1 MTTQQER
8 TPVEESERIGPD
20 LWWLAAIMA
29 FGSFA
34 GLLDATI
41 TNVAI
46 GPLASAFDAEIA
58 TVQWVVTGYL
68 LAITAT
74 LPLGAWAMARFGA
87 RETLLFSQAVFL
99 LGSLLSGLAWDAPS
113 LIGFRVL
120 QGIGGG
126 LALPVGQALI
136 AQAAGPRRLTK
147 LMSLVTVPALF
158 APLVGP
164 SLGGV
169 LVDHASWRWI
179 FLINVPFCLATI
191 GLILW
196 RVRNVIAP
204 TKDAVLDTLGLVLL
218 VPALAGLIYGFSEAG
233 AAGGFTGTR
242 ALAGLGAGVVLGT
255 AFVAHALRRRSEA
268 VLDLRLFR
276 VRDFAAG
283 NLASMVMAVAMYG
296 VLIPLPLYFQVV
308 QGTSVLESALMLLPQ
323 SLGYLVAVS
332 LLQRLTVALGVR
344 TVTLAGVVLVGVG
357 TLPYVV
363 IDADPSR
370 FLLGAALVVR
380 GLGLGASMMP
390 TMTAAFS
397 SVPKEVVPRAT
408 SAFHVFQR
416 IGASL
421 GTAVLTV
428 VLQNEALR
436 HLPEE
441 VPGLAAV
448 APGSAVAHGL
458 ASSFRA
464 PFWWALAFTAL
475 ALVPAFF
482 LPGRRPASA
491 ADEADGA
498 AARPGT
504 APVLSE

>member
-1 MTTQQER
+1 MTTHQER
-8 TPVEESERIGPD
+8 AVADDSDHIDPD

-46 GPLASAFDAEIA
+46 GPLATAFDTEIA

-87 RETLLFSQAVFL
+87 RQTLIFSQAAFL

-113 LIGFRVL
+113 LIGFRIL

-147 LMSLVTVPALF
+147 LMSIVTVPALF
-158 APLVGP
+158 APLLGP

-179 FLINVPFCLATI
+179 FLINVPFCVVTI
-191 GLILW
+191 ALILW

-218 VPALAGLIYGFSEAG
+218 VPALAGLVYGLSEAG
-233 AAGGFTGTR
+233 SSGGFTGTK
-242 ALAGLGAGVVLGT
+242 ALTGLTAALVLGT
-255 AFVAHALRRRSEA
+255 AFVVHALRRRAEG
-268 VLDLRLFR
+268 VLDLRLFL

-283 NLASMVMAVAMYG
+283 NLTSMVMAVAMYG

-308 QGTSVLESALMLLPQ
+308 QGTSVLVSALLLLPQ
-323 SLGYLVAVS
+323 SVGYLIAVT
-332 LLQRLTVALGVR
+332 LLQRLTAALGVR
-344 TVTLAGVVLVGVG
+344 TVTLAGVVLVAVG

-363 IDADPSR
+363 IDADPNQ
-370 FLLGAALVVR
+370 FLLSSALVVR
-380 GLGLGASMMP
+380 GIGLGASMMP

-428 VLQNEALR
+428 VLQNEALH
-436 HLPEE
+436 HLPAR
-441 VPGLAAV
+441 VPGLTAV
-448 APGSAVAHGL
+448 LPDSAVAHGL
-458 ASSFRA
+458 ATSFRA
-464 PFWWALAFTAL
+464 PFWWALAFTGL

-482 LPGRRPASA
+482 LPGRRPAA
-491 ADEADGA
+491 TTDGS
-498 AARPGT
+498 T
-504 APVLSE
+504 APTGVAPLLSE

>member
-1 MTTQQER
+1 M
-8 TPVEESERIGPD
+8 EESERIGPD

-218 VPALAGLIYGFSEAG
+218 VPALAGLIYGFSEA
-233 AAGGFTGTR
+233 ARPAGSPGR
-242 ALAGLGAGVVLGT
+242 A
-255 AFVAHALRRRSEA
+255 
-268 VLDLRLFR
+268 
-276 VRDFAAG
+276 
-283 NLASMVMAVAMYG
+283 
-296 VLIPLPLYFQVV
+296 
-308 QGTSVLESALMLLPQ
+308 
-323 SLGYLVAVS
+323 
-332 LLQRLTVALGVR
+332 
-344 TVTLAGVVLVGVG
+344 
-357 TLPYVV
+357 
-363 IDADPSR
+363 PSR
-370 FLLGAALVVR
+370 DW
-380 GLGLGASMMP
+380 
-390 TMTAAFS
+390 
-397 SVPKEVVPRAT
+397 
-408 SAFHVFQR
+408 
-416 IGASL
+416 
-421 GTAVLTV
+421 
-428 VLQNEALR
+428 
-436 HLPEE
+436 
-441 VPGLAAV
+441 
-448 APGSAVAHGL
+448 APGSCSAPP
-458 ASSFRA
+458 SSRTPCA
-464 PFWWALAFTAL
+464 
-475 ALVPAFF
+475 
-482 LPGRRPASA
+482 G
-491 ADEADGA
+491 
-498 AARPGT
+498 AARPSSTCGCSAYGT
-504 APVLSE
+504 SRPGTWPAWSWPSRCTASSSRSRCTSRSSRAPACWSPP